1 MNAPAKSATMKRSD
15 AKPQALSETSP
26 RSGAA
31 TAPANLEHYYRRTT
45 CRICKSPRI
54 HPFLDFG
61 PTPVANAFRT
71 KADLDKP
78 EDRYPLSCCY
88 CQECGLVQVPDI
100 IAPRILFSHY
110 TYFSS
115 ASQPMIEHFKRQ
127 ADLIRTQ
134 YLTDPSCLICEIG
147 SNDGIFLQNLVGKC
161 RVIGVDPADNIATTA
176 ALKGVTTVNKF
187 FNPQTAQTVRDLFG
201 APKVVFAANCF
212 AHIDD
217 IDGIMQGV
225 ISLLSD
231 DGVFIFENH
240 RFADM
245 LRHKCFDQIYHEHL
259 AFYTIRPIEHLMK
272 RFGMRVIDVRIIPTQ
287 GESFQV
293 HCARIGS
300 AHKEQPSV
308 QRIRDDEDAL
318 GLNKVETYERL
329 AREVGGL
336 QDDLKTLL
344 LDLKAKG
351 KRIVGYGAPGK
362 ATTLL
367 NVLGLGQETIEYAI
381 DTTQIKH
388 GRYVPGTRIEIRPPE
403 TLKTDTPDYLV
414 LFAWNYAEAILKKE
428 AALRAK
434 GVKFIVPVPRLEIV

>member
-1 MNAPAKSATMKRSD
+1 MKRTASHGD
-15 AKPQALSETSP
+15 AKAQASPHTSA
-26 RSGAA
+26 RGGAQ
-31 TAPANLEHYYRRTT
+31 TGPPIDHYHRRTT
-45 CRICKSPRI
+45 CRICKSPKL
-54 HPFLDFG
+54 HTFLDFG
-61 PTPVANAFRT
+61 MMPAANAFRERINAT
-71 KADLDKP
+71 
-78 EDRYPLSCCY
+78 EEQFPLSCAY
-88 CQECGLVQVPDI
+88 CQDCGLVQVPDI
-100 IAPRILFSHY
+100 VDPEVLFRHY

-115 ASQPMIEHFKRQ
+115 ASQPMVEHFRAQ
-127 ADLIRTQ
+127 AELIRAR

-217 IDGIMQGV
+217 IDGIMEGIV
-225 ISLLSD
+225 KMLSD

-240 RFADM
+240 RFVDM
-245 LRHKCFDQIYHEHL
+245 LRTRCFDQIYHEHL

-272 RFGMRVIDVRIIPTQ
+272 RFGLRVIDVRVIPTQ

-300 AHKEQPSV
+300 SHTEQPSV
-308 QRIRDDEDAL
+308 QKIRDEEESL
-318 GLNKVETYERL
+318 GLNHVETYENL
-329 AREVGGL
+329 AREVAGL
-336 QDDLKTLL
+336 QNDLKNLL
-344 LDLKAKG
+344 LDLRAKG

-367 NVLGLGQETIEYAI
+367 NALGIGQETIEYAV
-381 DTTQIKH
+381 DTTQIKQ
-388 GRYVPGTRIEIRPPE
+388 GRYIPGTKIHIRPPQ
-403 TLKTDTPDYLV
+403 TLEVDRPDYLV
-414 LFAWNYAEAILKKE
+414 LFAWNYADAILKKE
-428 AALRAK
+428 APLRER
-434 GVKFIVPVPRLEIV
+434 GIKFIVPVPKLEIV